1 MFRRYE
7 ASAYVRA
14 TPSMHI
20 DELIKSP
27 PPAANNS
34 ASTYSDDSWYVDSSH
49 EVTDLAAY
57 CRYVK
62 TTKDGLHLAST
73 RQNTCGLLVL
83 QLHHHSPRSWRDTLE
98 GRTHATKL
106 TSAHSRSSEPMPI
119 YTFIRNH
126 GPTMHRFR
134 N

>member
-1 MFRRYE
+1 MCYNIYEHITYYQFLLLLLFDLRYD
-7 ASAYVRA
+7 
-14 TPSMHI
+14 T
-20 DELIKSP
+20 KT
-27 PPAANNS
+27 S
-34 ASTYSDDSWYVDSSH
+34 ASTYSDDSWYVNSSH

-98 GRTHATKL
+98 GRTHVTKL

-119 YTFIRNH
+119 YTFISNH